1 MNIWNLLVVVCF
13 LVLYVAVFMVFQQV
27 QKLREET
34 RSVTP
39 SEPDVEP
46 FDPAECI
53 NAMHREIASLE
64 ARLGEAIR
72 VIPDQLKKD
81 LQGIQ
86 ADLHFMTRPNP
97 GNMGMNSGLGMGMG
111 HAVKMAESGA
121 PASMS
126 DAYREARLLLSNG
139 VDEDRVVSETGLAVE
154 EVSLLKR
161 LHRSQLE
168 ERDG

>member
-13 LVLYVAVFMVFQQV
+13 LVLYLAVFMVFQQV

-34 RSVTP
+34 RATTP
-39 SEPDVEP
+39 AEPDVEP
-46 FDPAECI
+46 FDSAECI
-53 NAMHREIASLE
+53 NAMHREIAALE

-72 VIPDQLKKD
+72 TIPEQLKKD

-86 ADLHFMTRPNP
+86 ADLHYMSRPNP
-97 GNMGMNSGLGMGMG
+97 GNMGMGMPMG
-111 HAVKMAESGA
+111 HSVKMADSGQ

-139 VDEDRVVSETGLAVE
+139 VDEDRVVTETGLAVE

-161 LHRSQLE
+161 LHRNQD
-168 ERDG
+168 ERD